1 MLLLAEEKNW
11 IVDHLLFTHPFQP
24 LNWIGLGWVGDFIGL
39 SSHVLS
45 MFVVAAIMLWLFPKV
60 AREQGLVPTGLGNFL
75 EVILLFIRDE
85 VAKPFLGHNA
95 NKFLPV
101 LWTFFFFIL
110 LSNLMGLVP
119 GMATATGKPFVTGTL
134 ALIAFFFWHASG
146 MWEQGVLPYLKN
158 IVPPGLPLWLIPLM
172 LVVEIVGHVA
182 KPFALTIRLA
192 ANMTGGH
199 AVLYGF
205 LGLIFI
211 FESYYV
217 GPVSV
222 AFATGVYLLEILVA
236 FIQAYVFTFLV
247 TVFLGAAV
255 HPEH

>member
-1 MLLLAEEKNW
+1 MLPLADW
-11 IVDHLLFTHPFQP
+11 IVDHLMNVDPIP
-24 LNWIGLGWVGDFIGL
+24 YVGDLFWWLGI
-39 SSHVLS
+39 SKHVLS
-45 MFVVAAIMLWLFPKV
+45 MFVAAGIMLVTFPSV
-60 AREQGLVPTGLGNFL
+60 ARDQSLVPRGLRNFL
-75 EVILLFIRDE
+75 EVILLFVRDE

-95 NKFLPV
+95 NRFLPV

-110 LSNLMGLVP
+110 LCNLLGLVP
-119 GMATATGKPFVTGTL
+119 GMATATGQIWVTGTL
-134 ALIAFFFWHASG
+134 AFTAFTWYHASG
-146 MWEQGVLPYLKN
+146 AWEQGLIPYVKN
-158 IVPPGLPLWLIPLM
+158 IVPPGLPLWLVPVLFVIELF
-172 LVVEIVGHVA
+172 GHVA
-182 KPFALTIRLA
+182 KPVALTIRLW

-199 AVLYGF
+199 AVLYAF

-211 FESYYV
+211 FQSYAI

-222 AFATGVYLLEILVA
+222 ACATGVYLLEIFVA